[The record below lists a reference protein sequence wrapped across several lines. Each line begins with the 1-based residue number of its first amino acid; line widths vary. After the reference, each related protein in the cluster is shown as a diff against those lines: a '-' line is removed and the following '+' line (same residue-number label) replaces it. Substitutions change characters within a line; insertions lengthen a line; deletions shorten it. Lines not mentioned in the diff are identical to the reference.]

1 MTITLTQT
9 SIMMKKYIIT
19 AMSAI
24 SLTTSGTFAQTT
36 AEQQKAMSPD
46 AVLTDLLEGNKRY
59 VSGELKSTSADVA
72 EARKVTSTG
81 QYPKATILSC
91 LDSRVPVELVFDQ
104 VIGDIFVGRVAG
116 NIVNED
122 QIGSMEF
129 ATKLAGSKLVM
140 VLGHTNCGA
149 VKGACDGAEL
159 GNLTAL
165 LKKIQPAVDAVKPN
179 EKGDHN
185 SSNKKFVNNV
195 VEKNVALTV
204 AEIRKQS
211 PVLVEMEKAGTI
223 KIVGGVY
230 DLESGKVTMLNQ

>member
-1 MTITLTQT
+1 
-9 SIMMKKYIIT
+9 MMKKYLIT

-24 SLTTSGTFAQTT
+24 SLTTAGAFAQTT
-36 AEQQKAMSPD
+36 AEQQKAMTPD
-46 AVLTDLLEGNKRY
+46 QVLTDLVAGNKRF
-59 VSGELKSTSADVA
+59 VSGDLKSTSSDVA
-72 EARKVTSTG
+72 AARTITAKG

-140 VLGHTNCGA
+140 VLGHTSCGA
-149 VKGACDGAEL
+149 VKGACDGAKL

-165 LKKIQPAVDAVKPN
+165 LSKIQPAVDAVKPTA
-179 EKGDHN
+179 EGETN
-185 SSNKKFVNNV
+185 SSNKKFVNDV
-195 VEKNVALTV
+195 VYKNVELTV

-211 PVLVEMEKAGTI
+211 PVLLEMEKAGEI

-230 DLESGKVTMLNQ
+230 DLASGKVTILEESK